1 MKKSEPHRV
10 TERIGFFGTEYVRI
24 EWLDRWNVDV
34 CTVKKADGTI
44 VAEDVSSAEGQRLA
58 HELAHKEYM
67 RVLGIGGGKLSA
79 ALEQGL
85 EIGKGSP
92 GGLTEIW
99 NIKPV
104 DEE

>member
-1 MKKSEPHRV
+1 M
-10 TERIGFFGTEYVRI
+10 TENKGFWG
-24 EWLDRWNVDV
+24 W
-34 CTVKKADGTI
+34 ADM
-44 VAEDVSSAEGQRLA
+44 DDDQLMSD
-58 HELAHKEYM
+58 
-67 RVLGIGGGKLSA
+67 LGIGGGQLSA